1 MMKLVKLLFQKCPH
15 LKQSKENK
23 ASEQSGSLMIEAIAL
38 LGLMSIMSPMVVRQT
53 SDRTTEM
60 EDAVLAGQMKTL
72 KDALKNY
79 LEVNYE
85 TITSSAGATSWAGG
99 TSGEVSIGD
108 IIPFLPASFL
118 SADNKLRGNRFLDD
132 NGYKFGYHGD
142 CTKTIQKNGSSYTY
156 GSGTACTSPGGATEC
171 RCMNWNL
178 TGLVLS
184 DNNSEIPDKR
194 ISRIAQMIGSDG
206 GFAPTANYR
215 EGFGIDN
222 NSIVGSQGMWQ
233 IDQVANF
240 GLSGATKGGQLA
252 AITGYAGGTQG
263 DYLYRRKVNG
273 IPDAN
278 SMFTDLDMGGNGQ
291 CDETSADGQCSR
303 IHSAGGVEVVDG
315 RLIVRQKHVD
325 VGNWN
330 EEADATNEHIISLG
344 LKNAIMAVN
353 DTVDIAA
360 SNTAGLQLD
369 ANGASLMMFNDE
381 TGLFVNNEGIVLNYN
396 ASAASIVSLDDNG
409 ITANT
414 DKNFTV
420 AADDTVLVKGG
431 YGTQLQMGHDSINM
445 NSNNTIFLNT
455 PEAII
460 AMTNNAIDLYGNA
473 NVTVRSSNEIGLYA
487 GNRVSISAG
496 NTSAFGGSGI
506 LVDKNGWMNFG
517 SSDTGPY
524 ASNSRYNTAHTQIIG
539 GLVINTSNK
548 GALLF
553 SNNPDSVGAP
563 VVISDTGISMH
574 KSTSFTGGAGQANYG
589 SSESKADV
597 TLTADANVGGR
608 FMLGSQKVSSNLTP
622 SIEMRGDT
630 GLVFASQFIP
640 RFAVEMASSYTD
652 GHYSDNREFGN
663 ATYVQANLTPI
674 VQSQKRFKFNSATGM
689 SEGIDSSSINSNSE
703 TFDISITMS
712 NSGYKAHGGETDR
725 SDASNLRFKVDPGFE
740 SVMNDIRLTSRGG
753 ARLSEILP
761 NYIIKGI
768 YELSNTYYKGPWP
781 CVSESFSGDYPTDG
795 SAHCTFSLRN
805 PSDLAQ
811 MEKPY
816 SCSDYSSADSSVCT
830 ELTSNGGIKID
841 LYNGSYLEC
850 NASTNGDCD
859 RIAHPYLGVVPAP
872 GRGITSTT
880 LSGLGYPSGMGEMTG
895 YDEGPCP
902 DGYTP
907 NIIFTPARFEVG
919 KVLHAISKYDYT
931 EPMTVGGEE
940 VGEEAWIA
948 KNYDKNR
955 WNRNDT
961 GIDGDYAS
969 STEGLFQPGT
979 QMEYATK
986 AIKKSD
992 GTILGW
998 QVAMGTYSQVGD
1010 DFVWNY
1016 GATTRIGDM
1025 FGYATTYCTFN
1036 PQRYRMPNMK
1046 WLNSD
1051 DGGGQVIAPMRGA
1064 GDN

>member
-142 CTKTIQKNGSSYTY
+142 CTKTIQKDGSSYTY

-171 RCMNWNL
+171 KCMNWNL

-330 EEADATNEHIISLG
+330 EEADATNDHIISLG

-360 SNTAGLQLD
+360 ANTAGLQLD
-369 ANGASLMMFNDE
+369 ANGASLMMLNNE
-381 TGLFVNNEGIVLNYN
+381 TGLFVNNDGIVLNYN
-396 ASAASIVSLDDNG
+396 ASTASIVSLDDNG
-409 ITANT
+409 ITAGT

-420 AADDTVLVKGG
+420 EADDSVIVKGG
-431 YGTQLQMGHDSINM
+431 TGTQLQMGHDSINM
-445 NSNNTIFLNT
+445 NSNNTIFINT
-455 PEAII
+455 PEAIL
-460 AMTNNAIDLYGNA
+460 AMTNNAVDLYGNA
-473 NVTVRSSNEIGLYA
+473 NVTVRSTNEIGVYA
-487 GNRVSISAG
+487 GNRVNISAG
-496 NTSAFGGSGI
+496 NTSAFAGSGI
-506 LVDKNGWMNFG
+506 IVDQNGWLNYG
-517 SSDTGPY
+517 TSGPSF
-524 ASNSRYNTAHTQIIG
+524 ASNTAFAKAHTQIVG
-539 GLVINTSNK
+539 GLIVNTSGNH
-548 GALLF
+548 ALLF
-553 SNNPDSVGAP
+553 TQNADGVKPP
-563 VVISDTGISMH
+563 VVISDKGIAVH
-574 KSTSFTGGAGQANYG
+574 QSTDVPTGQAAYDIGN
-589 SSESKADV
+589 SKTDI
-597 TLTADANVGGR
+597 TITAKGAIGGR
-608 FMLGSQKVSSNLTP
+608 IMLAKGTP
-622 SIEMRGDT
+622 DAPQIEMRGDT
-630 GLVFASQFIP
+630 GLIFASQFIP
-640 RFAVEMASSYTD
+640 RFAVDMSSVYMD
-652 GHYSDNREFGN
+652 GHYSDNRGFGN
-663 ATYVQANLTPI
+663 TTDVNAQLSPI

-703 TFDISITMS
+703 TFDINITMS
-712 NSGYKAHGGETDR
+712 NSGYKAHGGATDR

-781 CVSESFSGDYPTDG
+781 CVSETFSDPYPADG
-795 SAHCTFSLRN
+795 SAHCTFSLKN
-805 PSDLAQ
+805 PTDLPN

-816 SCSDYSSADSSVCT
+816 SCDDFSASDRSSGVCSMDGDKMT
-830 ELTSNGGIKID
+830 IN
-841 LYNGSYLEC
+841 LYNGKYLEC
-850 NASTNGDCD
+850 SGDDCD
-859 RIAHPYLGVVPAP
+859 RIAHPFLGVVPAP
-872 GRGITSTT
+872 GRGITPDSD
-880 LSGLGYPSGMGEMTG
+880 GYIDGMGTMTG

-919 KVLHAISKYDYT
+919 KVLHAISRYDYT
-931 EPMTVGGEE
+931 EPMMVGGEE

-1016 GATTRIGDM
+1016 GATTRVGDM

-1051 DGGGQVIAPMRGA
+1051 DGSGNKVIAPMRGA
-1064 GDN
+1064 GDNGS